1 MKVFNNLSLVPKIF
15 KFIVRNLKKQKTISN
30 KWSTEQKQDPSEY
43 RYALDRTL
51 AEGLKSEFTADG
63 KQNTQ
68 RLQSEFLT

>member
-1 MKVFNNLSLVPKIF
+1 MEP
-15 KFIVRNLKKQKTISN
+15 RAKT
-30 KWSTEQKQDPSEY
+30 EDPTEY

-51 AEGLKSEFTADG
+51 AEGLKSEFTADRTQNLQQMEHLG